1 MSDSTRPMT
10 RAVKR
15 RLEEAA
21 RTTND
26 ETYESAPQQERVTV
40 GTTPRETGDTPITS
54 ATVIRGAGPEE
65 LTTRSSHRRSN
76 DSAKGITTGKKKQ
89 HRVTW
94 AMDDAQRGFAAC
106 SSTRGH
112 KWCKAGDGR
121 RSNQSKRPVRGAKD
135 SDYDGV
141 RSITKDGT
149 ITKHKAKVTMPEADQ
164 QTREDCKQQLVQ
176 QARDAVNSQ
185 WTEKMNGVD
194 RLRSCWKYDD
204 GGGVTEQGSR
214 RVVEDSTNKEGV
226 CNRSVVWHT
235 ASTTSDGKIVQQED
249 QWTNGYDERS
259 DEPNEEGERG
269 EEKDNQVIIVCHPD
283 EELAAMQKVYKSMKD
298 SYKPVFKNLAT
309 VEKLDP
315 KQAAANWGIWDKLKT
330 KTMDQLA
337 SDPLYLFWMKYKKF
351 WNKEWNKA

>member
-1 MSDSTRPMT
+1 MAKRQE
-10 RAVKR
+10 RLHEQR
-15 RLEEAA
+15 RL
-21 RTTND
+21 
-26 ETYESAPQQERVTV
+26 
-40 GTTPRETGDTPITS
+40 
-54 ATVIRGAGPEE
+54 
-65 LTTRSSHRRSN
+65 
-76 DSAKGITTGKKKQ
+76 K
-89 HRVTW
+89 
-94 AMDDAQRGFAAC
+94 
-106 SSTRGH
+106 
-112 KWCKAGDGR
+112 
-121 RSNQSKRPVRGAKD
+121 
-135 SDYDGV
+135 
-141 RSITKDGT
+141 
-149 ITKHKAKVTMPEADQ
+149 
-164 QTREDCKQQLVQ
+164 CKQQLVQ

-204 GGGVTEQGSR
+204 GGGVTEQGSTCWNSSYAPSGEHEEAG
-214 RVVEDSTNKEGV
+214 RVVEDSTNEEGV

-235 ASTTSDGKIVQQED
+235 ASATSDGKIVQQED

-259 DEPNEEGERG
+259 DEPNEEGEQRTLA
-269 EEKDNQVIIVCHPD
+269 KLDRVVSDLSDDTAKAAAKLTRTKSLSSVTPD

>member
-1 MSDSTRPMT
+1 MT

-26 ETYESAPQQERVTV
+26 GVSANTV
-40 GTTPRETGDTPITS
+40 NLDGD
-54 ATVIRGAGPEE
+54 VCGPEE

-164 QTREDCKQQLVQ
+164 QTREDVRVRKSKQQRRPETIRESVQRVDETVVLQLTDTVISEAQAINQLVQ
-176 QARDAVNSQ
+176 KMLEESVHKGMAVN
-185 WTEKMNGVD
+185 TE
-194 RLRSCWKYDD
+194 Y
-204 GGGVTEQGSR
+204 GSVLIETPTGR
-214 RVVEDSTNKEGV
+214 RVVL
-226 CNRSVVWHT
+226 
-235 ASTTSDGKIVQQED
+235 
-249 QWTNGYDERS
+249 
-259 DEPNEEGERG
+259 P
-269 EEKDNQVIIVCHPD
+269 PD
-283 EELAAMQKVYKSMKD
+283 LWPLVFKD
-298 SYKPVFKNLAT
+298 SHDSVWTGHLRAPHTYARI
-309 VEKLDP
+309 
-315 KQAAANWGIWDKLKT
+315 A
-330 KTMDQLA
+330 QLYYWP
-337 SDPLYLFWMKYKKF
+337 DRKR
-351 WNKEWNKA
+351 EVRR

>member
-1 MSDSTRPMT
+1 MVLTTVTFNEPVTGDGAPTGGSMTAMYTKDGTTSDIPKPGVIPSTVEASTDGTNRRRRTTTRPRMSDSTRPMT

-164 QTREDCKQQLVQ
+164 QTREDVRVRKSKQQRRPETIRESVQRVDETVVLQLTDTVISEAQAINQLVQ
-176 QARDAVNSQ
+176 KMLEESVHKGMAVN
-185 WTEKMNGVD
+185 TE
-194 RLRSCWKYDD
+194 Y
-204 GGGVTEQGSR
+204 GSVLIETPTGR
-214 RVVEDSTNKEGV
+214 RVVL
-226 CNRSVVWHT
+226 
-235 ASTTSDGKIVQQED
+235 
-249 QWTNGYDERS
+249 
-259 DEPNEEGERG
+259 P
-269 EEKDNQVIIVCHPD
+269 PD
-283 EELAAMQKVYKSMKD
+283 LWPLVFKD
-298 SYKPVFKNLAT
+298 SHDSVWTGHLRAPHTYARI
-309 VEKLDP
+309 
-315 KQAAANWGIWDKLKT
+315 A
-330 KTMDQLA
+330 QLYYWP
-337 SDPLYLFWMKYKKF
+337 DRKR
-351 WNKEWNKA
+351 EVRR

>member
-1 MSDSTRPMT
+1 
-10 RAVKR
+10 
-15 RLEEAA
+15 
-21 RTTND
+21 
-26 ETYESAPQQERVTV
+26 
-40 GTTPRETGDTPITS
+40 
-54 ATVIRGAGPEE
+54 
-65 LTTRSSHRRSN
+65 
-76 DSAKGITTGKKKQ
+76 
-89 HRVTW
+89 
-94 AMDDAQRGFAAC
+94 MDDAQRGFAAC

-164 QTREDCKQQLVQ
+164 QTRED
-176 QARDAVNSQ
+176 
-185 WTEKMNGVD
+185 
-194 RLRSCWKYDD
+194 DD
-204 GGGVTEQGSR
+204 DSADEERTLAKLD
-214 RVVEDSTNKEGV
+214 RVVSDLSDDTAKAAAKLT
-226 CNRSVVWHT
+226 RTKSLSSVT
-235 ASTTSDGKIVQQED
+235 
-249 QWTNGYDERS
+249 
-259 DEPNEEGERG
+259 
-269 EEKDNQVIIVCHPD
+269 PD